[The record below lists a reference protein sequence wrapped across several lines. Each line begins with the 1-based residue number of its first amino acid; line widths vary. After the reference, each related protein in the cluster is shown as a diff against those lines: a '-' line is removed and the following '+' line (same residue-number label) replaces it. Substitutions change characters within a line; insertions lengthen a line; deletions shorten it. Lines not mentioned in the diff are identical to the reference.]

1 MGAMSSFLRDKL
13 INHCFRGQTYVAP
26 QQIYIGLFVEDSSPS
41 GTMQEVSAA
50 DYQRI
55 PAMGTLDPPVSGITR
70 NGAVLVFSAGAL
82 HPWGTIRAAAL
93 WDSPDP
99 GSGNMLVGAPLE
111 QIRTIVQGDPV
122 RYDVGELVIS
132 FA

>member
-1 MGAMSSFLRDKL
+1 MAAMSNFLRDKL

-55 PAMGTLDPPVSGITR
+55 PVMGKLDPPINGITR
-70 NGAVLVFSAGAL
+70 NGDVLVFSAGTL
-82 HPWGTIRAAAL
+82 YPWGTIRAAAL
-93 WDSPDP
+93 WDAPD
-99 GSGNMLVGAPLE
+99 GGNMLVGAPLE
-111 QIRTIVQGDPV
+111 QIRTIVSGDPV
-122 RYDVGELVIS
+122 RYDVGQLVIS